1 MREDGA
7 LLGFARGPFS
17 QSHYLGIEGSADVL
31 DALATEVGAPADLAV
46 LLLAGLDFPD
56 EEDAYRA
63 EAERRG
69 WASEVVVGNDT
80 YAVLRAGTERGWGI
94 AVTCGAGLNC
104 VGVGPDG
111 REARFPSL
119 GAASGDVM
127 DGSGAVGLAALGATV
142 RSEDRRGPRTALQE
156 VVPRHFGFSTALE
169 LSRAVHSGSVAGSRL
184 RELAPVVFALSDAD
198 DVAGSIVDEVGAE
211 VVANVRA
218 ALIRLDVRDQEVEVV
233 LGGGLLQAGNARL
246 LSGIEA
252 SLSETRERLVVR
264 VASSRPIVGA
274 ALLALDWLG
283 APPAAKARAREE
295 LDRATASLGSD
306 VTGDAAAGPE
316 LA

>member
-1 MREDGA
+1 V
-7 LLGFARGPFS
+7 LGYARGPFS
-17 QSHYLGIEGSADVL
+17 HPHYLGVEGSADVI
-31 DALATEVGAPADLAV
+31 DALAAEVGAPADLAV

-111 REARFPSL
+111 REVRFPSL

-127 DGSGAVGLAALGATV
+127 DGAGAVGTAALGAAV
-142 RSEDRRGPRTALQE
+142 RSEDRRGPRTTLQE
-156 VVPRHFGFSTALE
+156 VVPEHFGFATALE
-169 LSRAVHSGSVAGSRL
+169 LSRAVHSGSVSTRRL
-184 RELAPVVFALSDAD
+184 RELTPVVFTLSDSD
-198 DVAGSIVDEVGAE
+198 DVAGSLVDGVGAE

-218 ALIRLDVRDQEVEVV
+218 ALARLDLGRQEVEVV
-233 LGGGLLQAGNARL
+233 LGGGLLQSGNERL
-246 LSGIEA
+246 LSGIEEGLVGSGA
-252 SLSETRERLVVR
+252 KLVVR
-264 VASSRPIVGA
+264 VASSRPIVGV
-274 ALLALDWLG
+274 ALTALDRLSA
-283 APPAAKARAREE
+283 APDAHRRARDQ
-295 LDRATASLGSD
+295 LDVATGSLGD
-306 VTGDAAAGPE
+306 VTGDAAAVRE
-316 LA
+316 HS